1 LRGLIVGRPLAGVI
15 PPGLLDTPLGFDELR
30 AISASVG
37 HGGVVAFDEHTSIAQ
52 LVRHVFAF
60 GARESCGKCVP
71 CRLGTRRIEQM
82 SGDIGAG
89 ERGTREEWSQIVR
102 ALQLG
107 SLCGFGSGLAE
118 FALSIDRH
126 FGEELASCFD

>member
-1 LRGLIVGRPLAGVI
+1 
-15 PPGLLDTPLGFDELR
+15 
-30 AISASVG
+30 
-37 HGGVVAFDEHTSIAQ
+37 
-52 LVRHVFAF
+52 
-60 GARESCGKCVP
+60 
-71 CRLGTRRIEQM
+71 M

-118 FALSIDRH
+118 FAASIDRH